1 MYIFLEDNEFY
12 KQTKEAAKKRKLKT
26 ITLFTIELG
35 NKQKNKAEIEKF
47 RKRKSELKPE
57 KTAIKVILSSIDNST
72 TGTVNSLKQECDILI
87 GQGGL
92 NKVNRYFIEQTQI
105 DILKDPH
112 TTKYLPKTDFVHHFN
127 SGLNHVLCQFA
138 KEKDQAI
145 LSSLGSLQKSKSYF
159 AAKDMG
165 RINQNLKLTKKY
177 KLVHIITLIAK
188 QASDIKNS
196 VQYEAL
202 ISLFD
207 ATTEQKKQS
216 ATAIET
222 LLKTKEEEKS
232 PNYITKQI
240 RRIK

>member
-1 MYIFLEDNEFY
+1 
-12 KQTKEAAKKRKLKT
+12 
-26 ITLFTIELG
+26 
-35 NKQKNKAEIEKF
+35 
-47 RKRKSELKPE
+47 
-57 KTAIKVILSSIDNST
+57 
-72 TGTVNSLKQECDILI
+72 
-87 GQGGL
+87 
-92 NKVNRYFIEQTQI
+92 
-105 DILKDPH
+105 
-112 TTKYLPKTDFVHHFN
+112 
-127 SGLNHVLCQFA
+127 
-138 KEKDQAI
+138 
-145 LSSLGSLQKSKSYF
+145 
-159 AAKDMG
+159 MG